1 MGMPAS
7 PPVIVPRLRPEL
19 RPATDLRPAE
29 PVVVHIRCAPR
40 YAPSIRIWPSTFL
53 LDRDSAHTSA
63 LVDWKGITAYPDW
76 TWIRWGAPHP
86 FALIFEPLPRS
97 VRVFD
102 LQEIIPEP
110 RGWHFPGIARKAQDV
125 YHLDLP

>member
-1 MGMPAS
+1 MPVA

-19 RPATDLRPAE
+19 QPEADLRPAE

-40 YAPSIRIWPSTFL
+40 YSSSVRIWRSTFL
-53 LDRDSAHTSA
+53 LDRDSAHASA
-63 LVDWKGITAYPDW
+63 LVDCQGITFYPDW
-76 TWIRWGAPHP
+76 FWIPWGSPHV
-86 FALIFEPLPRS
+86 FTLVFEPLPGS

-102 LQEIIPEP
+102 LHEIIPEP
-110 RGWHFPGIARKAQDV
+110 RGWHFPGIARQTPDV